1 MGEGRPDKRLM
12 DSDRDSIRLAL
23 RLPEGYKFLPDGQH
37 TVTLT
42 SSDESVLTVPEFGIP
57 DLTFDWQ
64 LPVEVKE
71 DGETTL
77 HLQAM
82 VFFCPVSDESICM
95 FNACDVEV
103 PVVVLGG
110 AGTDLE
116 IVQDIELMG

>member
-1 MGEGRPDKRLM
+1 MGEGRPEKRLM

-42 SSDESVLTVPEFGIP
+42 SSDEAVLVVPPFGIP

-64 LPVEVKE
+64 VPVEVGG

-77 HLQAM
+77 HLLAM

-116 IVQDIELMG
+116 ILHDIELM